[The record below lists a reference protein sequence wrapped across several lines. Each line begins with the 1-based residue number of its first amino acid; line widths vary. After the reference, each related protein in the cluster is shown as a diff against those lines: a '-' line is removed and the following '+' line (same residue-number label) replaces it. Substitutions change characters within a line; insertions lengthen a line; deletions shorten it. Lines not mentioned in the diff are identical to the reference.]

1 MTLYIQ
7 IIRNYGFELFIKYCD
22 S

>member
-1 MTLYIQ
+1 MTLCIQ